1 MLEKILVKEIVAP
14 VIIVV
19 SSILLYAIA
28 SQIVKRIFRVKTKR
42 INEKRQ
48 KTFVGLV
55 NNCIRYFIIAV
66 ALMMILEVYGIDT
79 KSLVAS
85 LGVLSLVAGLALQ
98 DILKDI
104 IVGCSIILEDQFSVG
119 DTITIDGFTGTVVD
133 LGLKT
138 TRIKSYTGDIKI
150 ICNRNI
156 TEVINHTVVE
166 NNALIDVFVDYD
178 TDLKAAREVL
188 TELCESFSKE
198 NKLSANAE
206 CLGVEELADSGI
218 KLRVVI
224 PAPYSLKFSLARKFR
239 EMVKE
244 EFAQHGIIIPYPQVV
259 IHNGQR
265 I

>member
-1 MLEKILVKEIVAP
+1 MLEKILVKEVVAP
-14 VIIVV
+14 FVIIAF
-19 SSILLYAIA
+19 SILFYMII
-28 SQIVKRIFRVKTKR
+28 SKIVKRIFQVKTKR

-48 KTFVGLV
+48 KTFVGLI

-119 DTITIDGFTGTVVD
+119 DTVTIAGFTGTVVE

-150 ICNRNI
+150 ISNRNI
-156 TEVINHTVVE
+156 TEVVNHTIVE
-166 NNALIDVFVDYD
+166 NNMLIDVAVGYD
-178 TDLKAAREVL
+178 TDLKKANEVL
-188 TELCESFSKE
+188 NALCERFSKE
-198 NKLSANAE
+198 NHLTNPAE
-206 CLGVEELADSGI
+206 CLGVEDLADSGI
-218 KLRVVI
+218 KFRVVI
-224 PAPYSLKFSLARKFR
+224 PAPYADKFSLARKFK
-239 EMVKE
+239 EQVKE
-244 EFAQHGIIIPYPQVV
+244 EFAQNSIIIPYPQLVV
-259 IHNGQR
+259 HNG
-265 I
+265 

>member
-1 MLEKILVKEIVAP
+1 MLEKILVKEVVAP
-14 VIIVV
+14 VVIITF
-19 SSILLYAIA
+19 SILLYAIA
-28 SQIVKRIFRVKTKR
+28 SRVVKKIFQVKIKR

-48 KTFVGLV
+48 KTFVGLI

-119 DTITIDGFTGTVVD
+119 DTVTISGFTGTVID

-138 TRIKSYTGDIKI
+138 TRIKSYTGEVKI

-166 NNALIDVFVDYD
+166 NNALVDIMVDYE
-178 TDLKAAREVL
+178 TDLKWAKEILA
-188 TELCESFSKE
+188 ELCDKFSKE
-198 NKLSANAE
+198 NKLSNPAE
-206 CLGVEELADSGI
+206 CLGVEDLGDSGI
-218 KLRVVI
+218 KIRVVI
-224 PAPYSLKFSLARKFR
+224 PASYSDKFALARKFK
-239 EMVKE
+239 EVVKE
-244 EFAQHGIIIPYPQVV
+244 EFAKHGIIIPYPQVV
-259 IHNGQR
+259 VHNG
-265 I
+265 

>member
-1 MLEKILVKEIVAP
+1 MLEKILVKEVVAP
-14 VIIVV
+14 VVIITF
-19 SSILLYAIA
+19 SILLYAIA
-28 SQIVKRIFRVKTKR
+28 SRVVKKIFQVKTKR

-48 KTFVGLV
+48 KTFVGLL

-104 IVGCSIILEDQFSVG
+104 IVGCSIILEGQFSVG
-119 DTITIDGFTGTVVD
+119 DTVTISGFTGTVID

-138 TRIKSYTGDIKI
+138 TRIKSYTGEVKI

-166 NNALIDVFVDYD
+166 NNALVDIMVDYE
-178 TDLKAAREVL
+178 TDLKVVKEVL
-188 TELCESFSKE
+188 IELCDKFSKE
-198 NKLSANAE
+198 NKLSTPAE
-206 CLGVEELADSGI
+206 YLGVEDLGDSGI
-218 KLRVVI
+218 TIRVKI
-224 PAPYSLKFSLARKFR
+224 PATYADKFSLARKFR
-239 EMVKE
+239 EVAKE
-244 EFAQHGIIIPYPQVV
+244 EFTKRGIVIPYPQVV
-259 IHNGQR
+259 VHNG
-265 I
+265 